1 MMGVRIRM
9 LGVTSMARPTTTTMS
24 ISTIIRRVGL
34 STRPSRPAVSSW
46 GMRETV
52 M

>member
-9 LGVTSMARPTTTTMS
+9 LGVTSMARPTTMTMS
-24 ISTIIRRVGL
+24 MRTIISRVRF
-34 STRPSRPAVSSW
+34 STRPSRPPVRIW